1 MISAMALGLAAAA
14 LSDAAL
20 AQDSGPAAASAF
32 DISANVSLTSDYRF
46 RGISLSDKGPAI
58 QGGVDI
64 GHDSGFFVGGW
75 ASSIADTGGSNVEV
89 DIYGGYGGT
98 VGGVDYS
105 VTALAYISPGGSG
118 VAYLDTKGTLGTAVG
133 GGTLGLGPFGRAA
146 WRERVWQC
154 RLDAG
159 G

>member
-1 MISAMALGLAAAA
+1 MLLVCIILFFCASRRRHTRCALVTGVQTCALPIENKRNVGLNRMISAMALGLASAA

-64 GHDSGFFVGGW
+64 GHDSGFFGGGW
-75 ASSIADTGGSNVEV
+75 ASSIADTE
-89 DIYGGYGGT
+89 I
-98 VGGVDYS
+98 
-105 VTALAYISPGGSG
+105 
-118 VAYLDTKGTLGTAVG
+118 
-133 GGTLGLGPFGRAA
+133 GRAHD
-146 WRERVWQC
+146 C
-154 RLDAG
+154 TP
-159 G
+159 